1 MIQHKTSEPQANAA
15 QIIHVDWPMARW
27 SRNVSLRRGD
37 RVLPY
42 RSERRLV
49 STVTDYPDGDTAA

>member
-1 MIQHKTSEPQANAA
+1 MIHHKTYERQTNDAP
-15 QIIHVDWPMARW
+15 IIHVDWPMARW

-49 STVTDYPDGDTAA
+49 VTMSNHPDGGAAA

>member
-1 MIQHKTSEPQANAA
+1 MIQHKTSERQANEAP
-15 QIIHVDWPMARW
+15 IIHVDWPMARW

-49 STVTDYPDGDTAA
+49 ATVSSYPDGDAAA

>member
-1 MIQHKTSEPQANAA
+1 MIRHKTYERPANEA

-27 SRNVSLRRGD
+27 SRNISLRRGD

-49 STVTDYPDGDTAA
+49 GSVSDYPDGGAAA